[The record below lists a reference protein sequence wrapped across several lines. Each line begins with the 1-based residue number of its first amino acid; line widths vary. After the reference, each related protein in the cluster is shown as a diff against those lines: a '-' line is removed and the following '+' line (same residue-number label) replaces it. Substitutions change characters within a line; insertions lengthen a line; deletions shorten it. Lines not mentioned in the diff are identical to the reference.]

1 MFRELF
7 LHPHMSCVCVCVSKQ
22 EVLTL
27 LANSNPQGATESRW
41 DGD

>member
-1 MFRELF
+1 MTRELF
-7 LHPHMSCVCVCVSKQ
+7 LHPHMSCVSKQ